1 MASFFEKI
9 SNRINR
15 EKAKKQQIQAIDD
28 FFSDRM
34 NQITNSFKWE
44 LIDPDV
50 QRKKIK
56 FVADN
61 IFDKVQML
69 TIWAKTYP
77 EVQRENIEIFRNLIK
92 EIPFILVKE
101 VWKFTDPYVQNELL
115 EMMIEKCITTDRK
128 SLLDKETPKNV
139 TEDSMLSFDLKD
151 LLRDTS
157 IEVQEENN
165 EILNIALDKIRPTD
179 LREIW
184 DNLAT
189 NIKEKNIER
198 IINDDSFKYLGRYF
212 LERLDNEFL
221 GKNIE
226 KIVPSLAEFKR
237 NYCSEDSFEKILTN
251 GEIQELWKKI
261 PDNIKEEKFILL
273 LEKLNKNYEDI
284 ELIWDLMDEEY
295 KKNNIEELVE
305 NNKKTNIELTSYLW
319 NSCGEELQNDK
330 YEIIMKIIKNQK
342 TEANEVFRKTR
353 NSVLNDKRI
362 IDIIELFYPNDNE
375 KEIQKR
381 FNVYKEINSINEN
394 LKATIDINILTDK
407 VIDELEM
414 KQLVRITAYPYIQK
428 IISEGVKSGSQAEW
442 EIIKIV
448 CKSDENWILELNN
461 IINNKN
467 KFKELLQ
474 NISINDIYQN
484 NNLRKTIYI
493 LSQTDNYFNIKNIN
507 EIENFEEIRNKKCT
521 EILQGKKVENM
532 SQSFY
537 RLSPTEQMKFAL
549 LQLQYGIDLEQA
561 ENLIKKY
568 GQEIEKIEYEKI
580 NDREKEL
587 INKVKNIKEIF
598 YKEKFEIDNIKI
610 NDNSFE
616 SAISIENECLK
627 MYEKIYNNVLFTTID
642 KKVNMQDEYIL
653 EDGNKELINI
663 IEAPSYE
670 DFYMLVRSE
679 GAYSKEYM
687 EPDSFKD
694 FLNMPN
700 MEYHGNCKSL
710 ISNDFLGV
718 ARAKGPVFGYTDSQL
733 CIAAP
738 WDIISSK
745 ANTSFSISGA
755 KWNLEN
761 GIQIVPPREMINATR
776 HGHNEFVS
784 DRIIYDEKTKKIC
797 KELPSYVIWLKENP
811 NENNEE
817 REKYKRWRITKK
829 AAAQL
834 NIPIV
839 IIDRPEILKSEIQ
852 KWTNDLK
859 IYTGEADNNENIS
872 DKKLL
877 EQIILRLE
885 NNKCSSKYAKNKI
898 IREDFFNDEQRKIM
912 FKQINKRIEKFKQED
927 PERYE
932 ENLKALI
939 EITDNEIR
947 KEKTS
952 TGREIADVDVK
963 FYKIINEKFKK
974 QLNPNELETSFT
986 EEEEKDIFEVI
997 KNIHFKPYY
1006 SGSQYKSK
1014 SHSIDHIEKVI
1025 YFSSILA
1032 KNEGFNRDETRLLM
1046 TASAFH
1052 DCGRGENDGDEEHA
1066 EASAIL
1072 AGQDLQKNKNEFN
1085 ILDEDIPVIQAA
1097 IHYHEYKEKEIG
1109 KIDEDEI
1116 ERLCNL
1122 YGVSNEKK
1130 EIVKKISTL
1139 LKDADALDR
1148 TRFTENGRLDRSYLR
1163 SKTAKN
1169 EAMINLAQSIN
1180 NKIAKEKLKYYI
1192 DVDEE
1197 KALDEL
1203 KRFKSSYL
1211 SINLVSLM
1219 EIFKMDKYVFEAGKI
1234 EMKKIKES
1242 QNHLAK

>member
-1 MASFFEKI
+1 
-9 SNRINR
+9 
-15 EKAKKQQIQAIDD
+15 
-28 FFSDRM
+28 
-34 NQITNSFKWE
+34 
-44 LIDPDV
+44 
-50 QRKKIK
+50 
-56 FVADN
+56 
-61 IFDKVQML
+61 
-69 TIWAKTYP
+69 
-77 EVQRENIEIFRNLIK
+77 
-92 EIPFILVKE
+92 
-101 VWKFTDPYVQNELL
+101 
-115 EMMIEKCITTDRK
+115 
-128 SLLDKETPKNV
+128 
-139 TEDSMLSFDLKD
+139 
-151 LLRDTS
+151 
-157 IEVQEENN
+157 
-165 EILNIALDKIRPTD
+165 
-179 LREIW
+179 
-184 DNLAT
+184 
-189 NIKEKNIER
+189 
-198 IINDDSFKYLGRYF
+198 
-212 LERLDNEFL
+212 
-221 GKNIE
+221 
-226 KIVPSLAEFKR
+226 
-237 NYCSEDSFEKILTN
+237 
-251 GEIQELWKKI
+251 
-261 PDNIKEEKFILL
+261 
-273 LEKLNKNYEDI
+273 
-284 ELIWDLMDEEY
+284 
-295 KKNNIEELVE
+295 
-305 NNKKTNIELTSYLW
+305 
-319 NSCGEELQNDK
+319 
-330 YEIIMKIIKNQK
+330 
-342 TEANEVFRKTR
+342 
-353 NSVLNDKRI
+353 
-362 IDIIELFYPNDNE
+362 
-375 KEIQKR
+375 
-381 FNVYKEINSINEN
+381 
-394 LKATIDINILTDK
+394 
-407 VIDELEM
+407 
-414 KQLVRITAYPYIQK
+414 
-428 IISEGVKSGSQAEW
+428 
-442 EIIKIV
+442 
-448 CKSDENWILELNN
+448 
-461 IINNKN
+461 
-467 KFKELLQ
+467 
-474 NISINDIYQN
+474 
-484 NNLRKTIYI
+484 
-493 LSQTDNYFNIKNIN
+493 
-507 EIENFEEIRNKKCT
+507 
-521 EILQGKKVENM
+521 M

-549 LQLQYGIDLEQA
+549 LQLQYGIDLKQA

-587 INKVKNIKEIF
+587 INKIKNIKEIF
-598 YKEKFEIDNIKI
+598 YKEKFEINNIKS
-610 NDNSFE
+610 NNNSFE

-687 EPDSFKD
+687 EPDNFKD

-811 NENNEE
+811 NENKEE

-963 FYKIINEKFKK
+963 FYKIINEKYKK

-986 EEEEKDIFEVI
+986 EEEEKDIFEI
-997 KNIHFKPYY
+997 IRNIHLKSYY
-1006 SGSQYKSK
+1006 SRDQSK

-1032 KNEGFNRDETRLLM
+1032 KNEGLNREETRLLM

-1052 DCGRGENDGDEEHA
+1052 DCGRGENDGNEEHA

-1072 AGQDLQKNKNEFN
+1072 AGQDLQKNKNDFK
-1085 ILDEDIPVIQAA
+1085 ILDEDIPIIQAA
-1097 IHYHEYKEKEIG
+1097 IHYHEYKEKERG

-1116 ERLCNL
+1116 ERLSNL

-1148 TRFTENGRLDRSYLR
+1148 TRFTENGKLDRSYLR
-1163 SKTAKN
+1163 SNTAQK

-1180 NKIAKEKLKYYI
+1180 NKIAKEKLKLYI

-1197 KALDEL
+1197 KALNEL
-1203 KRFKSSYL
+1203 KRFRAGILY
-1211 SINLVSLM
+1211 INLMKLM
-1219 EIFKMDKYVFEAGKI
+1219 EIFKMDKYVYEASKI
-1234 EMKKIKES
+1234 EMKRIKEN
-1242 QNHLAK
+1242 QTNLAK

>member
-1 MASFFEKI
+1 MAIFFENI
-9 SNRINR
+9 SNRINKI
-15 EKAKKQQIQAIDD
+15 KAKKQQMQAIDE
-28 FFSDRM
+28 FFSDRT

-44 LIDPDV
+44 LIDPEV

-61 IFDKVQML
+61 IFDNVQML

-77 EVQRENIEIFRNLIK
+77 EVQRENIEIFRNIIN
-92 EIPFILVKE
+92 ENAFVLVEK
-101 VWKFTDPYVQNELL
+101 VWKFTDSYVQNELL
-115 EMMIEKCITTDRK
+115 NMMIEKCITTDRK

-212 LERLDNEFL
+212 LKSLDNEFL

-237 NYCSEDSFEKILTN
+237 NYCSKDSFEKILTN

-273 LEKLNKNYEDI
+273 VEKLNKNYEDI
-284 ELIWDLMDEEY
+284 ELIWDLMGEEY
-295 KKNNIEELVE
+295 KKNNIEKLVE
-305 NNKKTNIELTSYLW
+305 NNKKSNIELTSYLW

-330 YEIIMKIIKNQK
+330 YEAILKIIKNQK
-342 TEANEVFRKTR
+342 TEANEVFRKTK

-362 IDIIELFYPNDNE
+362 IDIIKLFYPSDNE

-381 FNVYKEINSINEN
+381 FNVYKEINCINEN

-428 IISEGVKSGSQAEW
+428 IISEGVKYSGQSEW
-442 EIIKIV
+442 EIIKNV
-448 CKSDENWILELNN
+448 CKSDGNWILELNN

-467 KFKELLQ
+467 KFQELLQ
-474 NISINDIYQN
+474 NISTNDIYQN
-484 NNLRKTIYI
+484 NNLKKIIYI
-493 LSQTDNYFNIKNIN
+493 LSQTDNYFNIKNID
-507 EIENFEEIRNKKCT
+507 EIEHFEEIRNKKCA
-521 EILQGKKVENM
+521 EILKGKQVENM

-537 RLSPTEQMKFAL
+537 RLSPTKQMKFAL

-587 INKVKNIKEIF
+587 INKIKNIKEIF
-598 YKEKFEIDNIKI
+598 YKENSEIENIEI
-610 NDNSFE
+610 NDNLYE

-687 EPDSFKD
+687 EPDNFKD

-761 GIQIVPPREMINATR
+761 GIQIVFPREMINTTR

-784 DRIIYDEKTKKIC
+784 DRIIYDEKNKKIC

-811 NENNEE
+811 NENKEE
-817 REKYKRWRITKK
+817 REKYERWRITKK

-859 IYTGEADNNENIS
+859 IYTGEVDNNENIS

-912 FKQINKRIEKFKQED
+912 FKQINKRIEKFKQEA

-963 FYKIINEKFKK
+963 FYKIINEKYKK
-974 QLNPNELETSFT
+974 QLNPNELETAFT
-986 EEEEKDIFEVI
+986 EEEEKDIFEI
-997 KNIHFKPYY
+997 IRNIHLKSYY
-1006 SGSQYKSK
+1006 SRDQSK

-1032 KNEGFNRDETRLLM
+1032 KNEGLNREETRLLM

-1052 DCGRGENDGDEEHA
+1052 DCGRGENDGNEEHA

-1072 AGQDLQKNKNEFN
+1072 AGQDLQKNKNDFK
-1085 ILDEDIPVIQAA
+1085 ILDEDIPIIQAA
-1097 IHYHEYKEKEIG
+1097 IHYHEYKEKERG

-1116 ERLCNL
+1116 ERLSNL

-1130 EIVKKISTL
+1130 EIVKKISNL

-1148 TRFTENGRLDRSYLR
+1148 TRFTENGKLDRSYLR
-1163 SKTAKN
+1163 SNTAQK
-1169 EAMINLAQSIN
+1169 EDMINLAQSIN
-1180 NKIAKEKLKYYI
+1180 NKIAKEKLKLYI

-1197 KALDEL
+1197 KALNEL
-1203 KRFKSSYL
+1203 KRFRAGILY
-1211 SINLVSLM
+1211 INLMTLM
-1219 EIFKMDKYVFEAGKI
+1219 EIFKMDKYVYEAGKI
-1234 EMKKIKES
+1234 EMKRIKE
-1242 QNHLAK
+1242 NHLAK